1 MHSPS
6 ATYFE
11 KHGPE
16 IEDWN
21 HGKKKYLWVN
31 PWW

>member
-21 HGKKKYLWVN
+21 HG
-31 PWW
+31 